1 MRDLIHLFKYQN
13 IRPLGDTLARYLPS
27 ALPTDV
33 SFDLV
38 TPVPLD
44 WRKRWSRGF
53 NQAEVFA
60 AHVARRRGWKLK
72 RLLRRKFGKL
82 HQAALSNQERRAN
95 VERVFRAAG
104 SINGLRILLVD
115 DVMTTGATARA
126 CALALK
132 RAGAAHVTL
141 LTLARVDRRLAA
153 LSAKE
158 NSRSEEQHG

>member
-1 MRDLIHLFKYQN
+1 MRDLIHLFKYKN
-13 IRPLGDTLARYLPS
+13 IRPLGDTLAHYLPS

-33 SFDLV
+33 SFDVV

-60 AHVARRRGWKLK
+60 KHVARRRGWKVR
-72 RLLRRKFGKL
+72 RLLRRNYSSL
-82 HQAALSNQERRAN
+82 HQAALSNHDRRVN
-95 VERVFRAAG
+95 VERAFRASCG
-104 SINGLRILLVD
+104 VTGLRILLVD

-153 LSAKE
+153 LSAKD
-158 NSRSEEQHG
+158 NTRSNEQHG